1 MQRRHQVEN
10 LEKDL
15 EEKMATYDTSQ
26 QEIERLE
33 SEREKLSISLSKATE
48 MPGKLMYLLTS
59 YVCMVLIH

>member
-33 SEREKLSISLSKATE
+33 TEKEKLSISLSKATE
-48 MPGKLMYLLTS
+48 MPGKLM
-59 YVCMVLIH
+59 